1 MNELIK
7 LNETEIDSEMVQTVN
22 ARELHEFLGS
32 RQDFSTWIK
41 KKLERLRLQ
50 VDKDF
55 CTAPQIYGT
64 TNGGYAERLEYFIT
78 LDTAK
83 HIAMMENT
91 DRGFEVRDYFIECEK
106 QLKQVF
112 SPKQKFLLNIFEAD
126 DELSRAVAINQYEVG
141 YVKPLENK
149 VVEQA
154 KQIESNKPKIRYH
167 DVVLSCP
174 DLLTVR
180 QIAQDYGISAQ
191 RLNSI
196 LHEKKI
202 QYKDKSGV
210 WLLYISYNA
219 QGYAQT
225 FTHTY
230 QDNDGNYHS
239 KLHLKWTQK
248 GRLFIYELLK
258 EEGILPICE
267 VED

>member
-7 LNETEIDSEMVQTVN
+7 LNEVNIGDDSVQTVN
-22 ARELHEFLGS
+22 ARDLHTFLEVGK
-32 RQDFSTWIK
+32 DFSNWIK
-41 KKLERLRLQ
+41 GRISK
-50 VDKDF
+50 
-55 CTAPQIYGT
+55 Y
-64 TNGGYAERLEYFIT
+64 
-78 LDTAK
+78 
-83 HIAMMENT
+83 
-91 DRGFEVRDYFIECEK
+91 GFEENVDYVIVENLSSPDLANAKARPQKLLDYHISVDMAKELSMVENNDKGREARKYFIECEK
-106 QLKQVF
+106 KLRK
-112 SPKQKFLLNIFEAD
+112 SIEDSIPKTLPDALEAYALEIRKHERTKLLLEEAK
-126 DELSRAVAINQYEVG
+126 EV
-141 YVKPLENK
+141 
-149 VVEQA
+149 
-154 KQIESNKPKIRYH
+154 IESNKPKIRYH
-167 DVVLSCP
+167 DIVLSCP

-191 RLNSI
+191 KLNNI
-196 LHEKKI
+196 LNEKNV

-267 VED
+267 QEG

>member
-1 MNELIK
+1 MNELIS
-7 LNETEIDSEMVQTVN
+7 LTQSAINGELQQTVN
-22 ARELHEFLGS
+22 ARELHGFLES
-32 RQDFSTWIK
+32 RQEFANWIK
-41 KKLERLRLQ
+41 KRIDKYGFVENQDFVKLHKKMEN
-50 VDKDF
+50 
-55 CTAPQIYGT
+55 PQ
-64 TNGGYAERLEYFIT
+64 GGRPAIDYHIT
-78 LDTAK
+78 LDMAK
-83 HIAMMENT
+83 ELVMVERNDKGKEA
-91 DRGFEVRDYFIECEK
+91 RRYFIECEK
-106 QLKQVF
+106 QLRQVM
-112 SPKQKFLLNIFEAD
+112 SVKDSLLLGIIKAD

-167 DVVLSCP
+167 DIVLSCP

-267 VED
+267 QED